1 MSIDLNFDYG
11 KVKQKVEATKSYKEL
26 KDDYDKLQKRAG
38 DSFEKAKEGVTET
51 IDKVKEQTKK
61 YQRDLK
67 NQLDQLLDINNITG
81 GKGSNSTS
89 YIKRLLLQ
97 ALKNIEPKI
106 AEILNE
112 ETLNAVGCDQ
122 QQTFDPGVVWIKI
135 SSIDIANL
143 LKLDPS
149 ESPGKVLYEKR
160 PIQVQVTPF
169 SMNRELYQRIQSGPG
184 QSYYTDYGRNYK
196 GESGQD
202 LFDIEF
208 SPSGPFGAS
217 GEWFKVTLSN
227 RLTGPNKV
235 GEFLVDYYKSIK
247 VIEFET
253 IIPAIMESLTGTISI
268 SASIGLTQAENASK
282 FQLLIQRILGLCFDN
297 KQEID
302 VSGVAKIAELD
313 GIDESF
319 YEFTDLDLRN
329 IQQKVTN
336 IQNGVVEYENC
347 DNVKLPI
354 DSEAILDAL
363 DNLRLVPDNNLVE
376 AADSITQTLT
386 NNPEWQG
393 LAITGNIQAAVDL
406 NFIKLIAQGIVS
418 ALLSPKVLLPIFVML
433 KAIGQTLIDE
443 IKNYV
448 DFIKQFKKFFINI
461 VSKIG
466 AIFVQELFELIK
478 KDIKNLIQ
486 KVIQDL
492 VKERAD
498 KRLII
503 ILKLIQLLIL
513 VANFIN
519 DWRKCKSV
527 VDELLWLLKIATSGF
542 VNEIPLPLL
551 FASRLLDGFSE
562 TRAFIG
568 AIEELQKLGIPTGA
582 LPDGSPNL
590 GILSILGQMKATANE
605 QAENGKLQI
614 GIPPLTIT
622 PAGISLPSNA
632 FGKSL

>member
-26 KDDYDKLQKRAG
+26 KQDYDKLQKRAG
-38 DSFEKAKEGVTET
+38 DSFEQAKEGVTNT

-149 ESPGKVLYEKR
+149 ESPGKVLYEKN

-184 QSYYTDYGRNYK
+184 QSFNTDYGRKYK

-247 VIEFET
+247 VLEFET
-253 IIPAIMESLTGTISI
+253 IIPAIMEALTGAISI

-282 FQLLIQRILGLCFDN
+282 FQLLIQRILGLCFDS

-302 VSGVAKIAELD
+302 VSGIAKIAELD
-313 GIDESF
+313 GIDDSF

-336 IQNGVVEYENC
+336 ILSGVVEYENC
-347 DNVKLPI
+347 GNVKLPV
-354 DSEAILDAL
+354 DSGAILDSL
-363 DNLRLVPDNNLVE
+363 DNLRFVPDNDLVNT
-376 AADSITQTLT
+376 ADSITQTLT

-418 ALLSPKVLLPIFVML
+418 ALLSPKVLLPIFIML

-448 DFIKQFKKFFINI
+448 DFIKQFKRFFINI

-486 KVIQDL
+486 QVIRDL
-492 VKERAD
+492 VKEKAD

-527 VDELLWLLKIATSGF
+527 VDELLWLLKVITSGF
-542 VNEIPLPLL
+542 GNEIPLPLL

-582 LPDGSPNL
+582 LPDGSPNI
-590 GILSILGQMKATANE
+590 GVLSILGQMKAAANE
-605 QAENGKLQI
+605 QAENGKLQV

-632 FGKSL
+632 FGKAL